1 MNYLDRLN
9 RAVPGGCHT
18 YSKGSD
24 QFPDSAP
31 EILKSGK
38 GCEVFDS
45 EENRLIDY
53 GMGLRSV
60 IIGYANR
67 EVCEAAFEGSM
78 LGNNLTKPSIVELE
92 AAEKMIDLI
101 PSAEMVKFAKNGSN
115 VTTAAIKVARAYTGK
130 KYVARCRQHPFFSFD
145 DWFIGTTPLK
155 KGVPEEHA
163 SLTLMFDYGDISSLE
178 MLFEEKDIACVIMEP
193 TTGQDPRKNIG
204 GTESKCFLKEVRQLC
219 DKKNSLM
226 ILDEMIT
233 GFRYDLKG
241 AGSYFDVDPDMS
253 TFGKAMANGFSVAA
267 LTGKKEIMSVGSTD
281 TSGSERTFLLSSTH
295 GAEIS
300 SLAAF
305 LKTVEIMER
314 EKVISSIWKTGRE
327 IMDFANLEAESL
339 GIKKIFNFSGFPCSP
354 NFSTTNESGDSD
366 LFLRTFFQEKMLEN
380 GIMMPYTAISHA
392 HREEQI
398 LEKTKAALR
407 NTLREIKIVL
417 ESGTGFDKALHG
429 HSIKPVFRKFN

>member
-1 MNYLDRLN
+1 VNYLDRLN

-31 EILKSGK
+31 EILKCGK

-163 SLTLMFDYGDISSLE
+163 SLTIMFDYGDISSLE

-193 TTGQDPRKNIG
+193 TTGQDPRKNID

-241 AGSYFDVDPDMS
+241 AGSYFNVDPDMS

-281 TSGSERTFLLSSTH
+281 TPGSERTFLLSSTH

-300 SLAAF
+300 SLTAF

-327 IMDFANLEAESL
+327 IMDFANSEAESL
-339 GIKKIFNFSGFPCSP
+339 DIKKIFNFSGFACSP

-380 GIMMPYTAISHA
+380 GIMMPYAAISHA

-398 LEKTKAALR
+398 LAKTKTGLR

-417 ESGTGFDKALHG
+417 ESGTGFDKALRG
-429 HSIKPVFRKFN
+429 NSIKPVFRKFN